1 MKKVYT
7 FTFTVY
13 TSCMRLPAPRTIV
26 HEAARHDQLLRAD
39 ALGVP
44 GHALVRAEAAGE
56 LVRVVPGIYLGASW
70 PRSTLTEA
78 AAWTLR
84 YPAAVAGLL
93 TAAVHHGLTDAFEQ
107 ATWLCVPIGTSVP
120 RSRTTPIHPVQVTP
134 RWLTPEA
141 DAENGIARFE
151 AHGVVVRVTGPD
163 RTVID
168 LWRYPR
174 LVAREHALAALRR
187 RVAAPDFSVPAFARL
202 AKHLEAWARI
212 EPVLEGMLA

>member
-7 FTFTVY
+7 YTLSVY
-13 TSCMRLPAPRTIV
+13 TPCVSLPAPRAII
-26 HEAARHDQLLRAD
+26 HEAAGHDQLLRAN
-39 ALGVP
+39 AFSVP

-84 YPAAVAGLL
+84 YPVAVAGLL

-107 ATWLCVPIGTSVP
+107 GTWLCVPIGTSVP
-120 RSRTTPIHPVQVTP
+120 RSRTTPIHPIQVTL

-141 DAENGIARFE
+141 DAENGIARVE
-151 AHGVVVRVTGPD
+151 AHGVIVRVTGPD

-187 RVAAPDFSVPAFARL
+187 RVASADFSVPAFARL
-202 AKHLEAWARI
+202 ARHLEAWGRI
-212 EPVLEGMLA
+212 RPVLEGMLA

>member
-1 MKKVYT
+1 VYT
-7 FTFTVY
+7 YTFSVY
-13 TSCMRLPAPRTIV
+13 TPCVSLPAPRAIIN
-26 HEAARHDQLLRAD
+26 EAARHDQLLRAD

-70 PRSTLTEA
+70 PRSALTEA

-93 TAAVHHGLTDAFEQ
+93 TAAVHHGLTDALEQ
-107 ATWLCVPIGTSVP
+107 GTRLCVPIGTSVP

-134 RWLTPEA
+134 RWITPEA
-141 DAENGIARFE
+141 DAENGIVRVE
-151 AHGVVVRVTGPD
+151 AHGVIVRVTEPD

-174 LVAREHALAALRR
+174 LVAREHALTALRR

-202 AKHLEAWARI
+202 ARHLDAWGRI
-212 EPVLEGMLA
+212 EPVLVGMLA